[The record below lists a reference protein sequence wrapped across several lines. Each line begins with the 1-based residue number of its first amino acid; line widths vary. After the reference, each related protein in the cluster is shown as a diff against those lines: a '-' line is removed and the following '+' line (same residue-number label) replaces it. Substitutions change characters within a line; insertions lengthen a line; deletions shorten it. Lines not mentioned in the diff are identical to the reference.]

1 MLKCFRAMAR
11 TPSPLTISPGP
22 TAAAAYLN
30 RRHCSCSAP
39 DCWVSVALHGNSR
52 RYSDPILEERAG
64 PPTVRLEWAAILHLI
79 RKRGPTL
86 HQSWT
91 RKPGKGGP
99 PVRYSVSGQCGT
111 RNTHQLAAACGWVE
125 SGTWGKK
132 TQNTVP
138 CRSGLEELLT
148 RMLPPCLRTI
158 SELTHKPRPVPRVAF
173 VLTNGSKILDFTD
186 SGMPGPVSATST
198 FTPFRPDRSW
208 ACRRRISMRPPAA
221 ASIALVSRFEN
232 TCRNS
237 PPKATIGGTSLKD
250 VRSSTLDPAILSRYS
265 VRSDLRI
272 SGIWVSVARLGWR

>member
-39 DCWVSVALHGNSR
+39 DCWVSVAADGNSR

-99 PVRYSVSGQCGT
+99 PASHCSECQRLTVADEAPSGRVRGSD
-111 RNTHQLAAACGWVE
+111 
-125 SGTWGKK
+125 
-132 TQNTVP
+132 
-138 CRSGLEELLT
+138 CRDARALC
-148 RMLPPCLRTI
+148 PRTPGMRAR
-158 SELTHKPRPVPRVAF
+158 T
-173 VLTNGSKILDFTD
+173 GS
-186 SGMPGPVSATST
+186 
-198 FTPFRPDRSW
+198 
-208 ACRRRISMRPPAA
+208 CQ
-221 ASIALVSRFEN
+221 
-232 TCRNS
+232 
-237 PPKATIGGTSLKD
+237 
-250 VRSSTLDPAILSRYS
+250 
-265 VRSDLRI
+265 
-272 SGIWVSVARLGWR
+272 